1 MLNQCWQNV
10 FSQNWALTQEWNEA
24 SLRTFEI
31 SFMRF
36 YFILLCPFLFFIWNC
51 SAAEKKSIAANR
63 KVVRSISSLDN
74 SMNIVISRIL
84 TSTLVTPIG
93 KNITISRT
101 IWIKKSS
108 KPESRISLKT
118 YIIAFFYLV
127 QLTCRRFVNSWCWM
141 TSGST
146 SYFPIQDSIN

>member
-1 MLNQCWQNV
+1 MFFLKIEPWRKNGMKLHCERSKSV
-10 FSQNWALTQEWNEA
+10 LCD
-24 SLRTFEI
+24 
-31 SFMRF
+31 
-36 YFILLCPFLFFIWNC
+36 FILFFCALFSFLSEI
-51 SAAEKKSIAANR
+51 AVPLKKKSIAANR
-63 KVVRSISSLDN
+63 KVVRSISSFDN

-84 TSTLVTPIG
+84 PSTLVTPIG